1 MAEPHIRCEKEE
13 ISEKI
18 ILVGNPDRAKRIKE
32 EFLKDA
38 KLINEYRSLLVYT
51 GFYRN
56 SRMTVATTGMGSPSA
71 AIVLEELIKLGG
83 KIFDKSW
90 ECRRIKS

>member
-1 MAEPHIRCEKEE
+1 VILLCKNLE
-13 ISEKI
+13 SEYGRTTYKMRKRRNFRKI

-56 SRMTVATTGMGSPSA
+56 SRLTVATTGMGSPST
-71 AIVLEELIKLGG
+71 AIVLEELIKLRG
-83 KIFDKSW
+83 KFS
-90 ECRRIKS
+90 